1 MALSRGP
8 FSFMTQ
14 CILPELQQSE
24 YRFPISLYLSG
35 ALMIKMFL
43 QKGKIVLM
51 ECQIS
56 EQSKIRKRLQTQ
68 YAVLK
73 NEMTQRLEVII

>member
-1 MALSRGP
+1 
-8 FSFMTQ
+8 
-14 CILPELQQSE
+14 
-24 YRFPISLYLSG
+24 
-35 ALMIKMFL
+35 MIKMFL